1 MKRLS
6 GEDGKFS
13 DDGGVAVSP
22 QSGEKIAGSGVAG
35 ASRSQGSSKP
45 VESAVV
51 SVGSVENRKG
61 KRSSVVSGVGFY
73 HVLVLNSSWGRVVF
87 TLISMA

>member
-13 DDGGVAVSP
+13 DDGGVAV
-22 QSGEKIAGSGVAG
+22 IAGSGVAG

-51 SVGSVENRKG
+51 SVDSVENTKG

-73 HVLVLNSSWGRVVF
+73 HVLVLNSSWERVVF